1 MDQKHKNVA
10 KTHFILIIM
19 GFLAVVGVLTLS
31 TSIGFSNLNQIN
43 ARLQEVVQQNNG
55 KSILMTRMRD
65 VIRERMLIVYA
76 VVNLRD
82 PFEQDAYQEKYS
94 GFASQFID
102 ARDKLNA
109 IGLTVEQKAQLEGQ
123 RKILGEAQDILN
135 QVFDLVRAEQYEEA
149 SKQAVNAHEMNNRV
163 LVELQEMRE
172 LQQKIAES
180 SVAESGVAT
189 AMARKKILSLV
200 ALAIGISAVIIGF
213 VLFIIRRQ
221 DKALTKVMQE
231 LEDANT
237 HLEKRVIE
245 RTNELMSTRAENMRM
260 GAELEVTHQLQEML
274 LPREEEL
281 LQVKGL
287 DIAGFMEPADEVGG
301 DYYDVLNYDGRT
313 IIGIGDVTGHGLE
326 SSVIMLMVQMAVR
339 TLAVSKELDPVRYLN
354 VLNRAVYDNVQR
366 MGSHKNLTLALLDYS
381 DGELT
386 LYGQHE
392 EMIVVRKATG
402 VLERID
408 TIDLGF
414 PIGLQDDISAF
425 VHTHKIQLAP
435 GDVVVLFTDGIPEA
449 ENERKEYY
457 QIERLCDVVKANFA
471 RPVNEIRHAV
481 VDDVRRHIGKH
492 KVYDDI
498 TLLVLKQQEEVNA

>member
-10 KTHFILIIM
+10 KTHFILIVV
-19 GFLAVVGVLTLS
+19 GFLAVIGVLTLS
-31 TSIGFSNLNQIN
+31 ASIGFKNINDIN
-43 ARLQEVVQQNNG
+43 ARLQEVVQQNNV
-55 KSILMTRMRD
+55 KSLLMTRMRD

-76 VVNLRD
+76 VVNERD
-82 PFEQDAYQEKYS
+82 PFEQDEYQSKYS

-102 ARDKLNA
+102 TRDKLSA
-109 IGLTVEQKAQLEGQ
+109 VGLTEEQKAQLDGQ
-123 RKILGEAQDILN
+123 RKILGEAQVILN

-149 SKQAVNAHEMNNRV
+149 SKQAIKAHEMNNRV
-163 LVELQEMRE
+163 LTELQEMRE

-180 SVAESGVAT
+180 SVRESAT
-189 AMARKKILSLV
+189 ASAMARQKILSLV
-200 ALAIGISAVIIGF
+200 LLAIGISTVIIGF

-221 DKALTKVMQE
+221 DKALTQAMLE
-231 LEDANT
+231 LEDINVN
-237 HLEKRVIE
+237 LERRVVE
-245 RTNELMSTRAENMRM
+245 RTNELMSTKAENMRM
-260 GAELEVTHQLQEML
+260 SAELEVTHQLQHML

-354 VLNRAVYDNVQR
+354 VLNRTVYDNVQR
-366 MGSHKNLTLALLDYS
+366 MGSHKNLTLALLEYDA
-381 DGELT
+381 GKLT

-392 EMIVVRKATG
+392 EMIVVRKETG
-402 VLERID
+402 NVERID

-414 PIGLQDDISAF
+414 PIGLQDDISGF
-425 VHTHKIQLAP
+425 VHTHHIRLDP
-435 GDVVVLFTDGIPEA
+435 GDVAVLFTDGIPEA
-449 ENERKEYY
+449 ENNRREYY
-457 QIERLCDVVKANFA
+457 QIERLCDVIKANFT
-471 RPVNEIRHAV
+471 RPVDEIRQAV
-481 VDDVRRHIGKH
+481 VDDVRQHIGEH

-498 TLLVLKQQEEVNA
+498 TLLVLKQQNMA

>member
-1 MDQKHKNVA
+1 MDQKHKNVV
-10 KTHFILIIM
+10 KTHFFLIIV

-31 TSIGFSNLNQIN
+31 TSIGFSNLNEIN

-65 VIRERMLIVYA
+65 VIRERMLIVYS
-76 VVNLRD
+76 VVNVRD
-82 PFEQDAYQEKYS
+82 PFEQDENWSKYS
-94 GFASQFID
+94 EFAGQFID
-102 ARDKLNA
+102 ARDKLAA
-109 IGLTVEQKAQLEGQ
+109 IGLTDEQKAQLDGQ
-123 RKILGEAQDILN
+123 RKILGEAQIILN
-135 QVFDLVRAEQYEEA
+135 QVFELARAEQYDEA
-149 SKQAVNAHEMNNRV
+149 GKQAIKAHEMNNRV
-163 LVELQEMRE
+163 LAELQEMRE

-180 SVAESGVAT
+180 SVAESGIAT

-221 DKALTKVMQE
+221 DKALTQAMLA
-231 LEDANT
+231 LEDANAN
-237 HLEKRVIE
+237 LEKRVVE
-245 RTNELMSTRAENMRM
+245 RTNELMSTKAENMRM
-260 GAELEVTHQLQEML
+260 SAELEVTHQLQEML

-281 LQVKGL
+281 LQIKGL

-354 VLNRAVYDNVQR
+354 VLNRTVFDNVQR
-366 MGSHKNLTLALLDYS
+366 MGSHKNLTLALLDYH
-381 DGELT
+381 DGDLT

-392 EMIVVRKATG
+392 EMIVVRKETG
-402 VLERID
+402 ALERID

-414 PIGLQDDISAF
+414 PIGLQDDISKF
-425 VHTHKIQLAP
+425 VHTHQIRLAP

-449 ENERKEYY
+449 ENDRKEYY

-471 RPVNEIRHAV
+471 RPVNEIRQAV
-481 VDDVRRHIGKH
+481 VDDVRQHIGNH
-492 KVYDDI
+492 MVYDDI
-498 TLLVLKQQEEVNA
+498 TLLVLKQQEAS